1 MSEVTKKLL
10 ADFKVLLDDV
20 GELVKTTSDQAGERV
35 SELRQSLARRV
46 EEGKGAL
53 VQREEQLVE
62 QAGKAKSRVVTYLRE
77 GHWDRVAIYAGIGVL
92 LGLALRC
99 RKPGSKRSKD

>member
-1 MSEVTKKLL
+1 M
-10 ADFKVLLDDV
+10 

-35 SELRQSLARRV
+35 SELRQSLAGRV

-53 VQREEQLVE
+53 VQREERLLE
-62 QAGKAKSRVVTYLRE
+62 QAGQAKSRVVTYLRE

-92 LGLALRC
+92 LGLALRG
-99 RKPGSKRSKD
+99 RRRGFKRSEE